1 MAVVRVNPD
10 EPTVPRKEG
19 AHELLT
25 AGRRLQ
31 SLGPGGHS
39 GSAPSPF
46 DALNGNRLAGP
57 QGSHPLHGVSADELV
72 KPADGP
78 LSGAFTLDA
87 PVQVGGSIAGSVT
100 LTATSDIESRGAHLR
115 LVGVRLREERKSHSD
130 KDSKGRTT
138 HTENWVEVHGDLFE
152 KSPFTEPEIPATMHA
167 GQSFEGRF
175 ELPAPPLG
183 PPSAHLGEAIVA
195 WALEV
200 RFDVPRHSDVYL
212 ATLLPVGQ
220 HPDLLA
226 AGVGKQGGM
235 SMLDAVSAHGATIS
249 VLSHL
254 PVAPGS
260 QLAIGVNWPSA
271 PAGEARIELHRR
283 SNAPNGINAVLASR
297 QLDAAE
303 LQSGAARVEFPI
315 DADVAPSFDG
325 AGLELNYVVRV
336 LVNRRFRPDAAAE
349 RLVAIA

>member
-1 MAVVRVNPD
+1 MSFSFSGGGFSVS
-10 EPTVPRKEG
+10 G
-19 AHELLT
+19 L
-25 AGRRLQ
+25 
-31 SLGPGGHS
+31 GGH
-39 GSAPSPF
+39 GGAAPSPF
-46 DALNGNRLAGP
+46 DALNGSRLAGP
-57 QGSHPLHGVSADELV
+57 QGSHPLHGVSADALV
-72 KPADGP
+72 KATGGS

-100 LTATSDIESRGAHLR
+100 LTATSDIKSRGAHLR
-115 LVGVRLREERKSHSD
+115 LVGVRLREERKSRSD
-130 KDSKGRTT
+130 QDSEGRTT

-152 KSPFTEPEIPATMHA
+152 KLPFTEPEIPATMLA

-175 ELPAPPLG
+175 KLPAPPLG
-183 PPSAHLGEAIVA
+183 PPSAHLGEAIIA

-200 RFDVPRHSDVYL
+200 RFDVPMHGDAYV
-212 ATLLPVGQ
+212 ATLLPVAQ

-235 SMLDAVSAHGATIS
+235 SMMDAVSAHGATIS

-297 QLDAAE
+297 HLDAAE

-325 AGLELNYVVRV
+325 AGLELNYIVRV